1 MVDKTSKPNQLSNE
15 KIEEN
20 EESFKKA
27 QEFGISRELHRKIL
41 ALKIK
46 PDNSSKEMSE
56 LIKEIENRI
65 GDKYIHY
72 SDDELRDEYFKY
84 KGYLS

>member
-1 MVDKTSKPNQLSNE
+1 MLDKTSKPNQLPNK

-41 ALKIK
+41 AKIK
-46 PDNSSKEMSE
+46 PGNGSNKMSE
-56 LIKEIENRI
+56 LIAKVRNRI

-72 SDDELRDEYFKY
+72 SDNELRDEYFKY
-84 KGYLS
+84 KDYLS